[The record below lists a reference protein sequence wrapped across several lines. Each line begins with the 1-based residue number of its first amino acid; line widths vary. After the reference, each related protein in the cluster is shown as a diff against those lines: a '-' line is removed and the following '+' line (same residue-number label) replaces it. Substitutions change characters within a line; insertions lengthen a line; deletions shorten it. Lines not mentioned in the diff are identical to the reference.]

1 MYLNKE
7 NNIHKMIIDKYRVAA
22 QRNITN
28 YPIRAKIVLIASLKS
43 LKNITLNIEILLL
56 LDLNIRDDL
65 LIALQFIFLRI
76 II

>member
-7 NNIHKMIIDKYRVAA
+7 NNIHKTIIDKYRVAA

-43 LKNITLNIEILLL
+43 LKNIILNIEILML

>member
-7 NNIHKMIIDKYRVAA
+7 NNIHKTIIDKYRVAA

-28 YPIRAKIVLIASLKS
+28 YPIRAKIVFIASLK
-43 LKNITLNIEILLL
+43 NIILNIEILML
-56 LDLNIRDDL
+56 LDLNIRDNL
-65 LIALQFIFLRI
+65 LIALQFIFQRI